1 MQKHIYEAIFK
12 VGHARGTGSCFYVK
26 DYDLFVTNSHVAEGF
41 REVTIEDNHRNRYL
55 AKVVFANPSLDI
67 AFLKAEGD
75 FSTIPAL
82 YPALNDVSLGEKIYV
97 AGYPFG
103 MPFTVTKGTVS
114 APSQY
119 MDGYYHV
126 QTDAAVN
133 PGNSGGPM
141 FNENGRIIAV
151 TTSKFTNADNMGFGI
166 PIGSLAPLLEK
177 SRYLD
182 PDSLSLQCNC
192 CEKIISGEKDYCPSC
207 GNKLSFH
214 LFNPR
219 PLSELATFCE
229 KAIQAMGVNPVVARV
244 GHENWICNPG
254 KSEIRIFTYQHEYL
268 FCTSPINVLPKQ
280 GYEALLNYLL
290 ETNNRKPYHI
300 GLNGNQIYLS
310 YRVHLTDIP
319 ADKNE
324 EILKNIIAFPEEA
337 DKIAEYLNQNF
348 ACDFTEYTLK
358 SSR

>member
-75 FSTIPAL
+75 FSDLPAL
-82 YPALNDVSLGEKIYV
+82 YPATEEVSLGDKIYV

-114 APSQY
+114 APRQY

-141 FNENGRIIAV
+141 FNENGRVIAV

-166 PIGSLAPLLEK
+166 PARCIAPLLEK
-177 SRYLD
+177 SKNLD
-182 PDSLSLQCNC
+182 LEKLSLQCNC
-192 CEKIISGEKDYCPSC
+192 CENIISGEEDYCPSC

-219 PLSELATFCE
+219 PLSDLALYCE
-229 KAIQAMGVNPVVARV
+229 KAIQAMGVNPVVSRV
-244 GHENWICNPG
+244 GHENWIFHPG
-254 KSEIRIFTYQHEYL
+254 KSEIRIFTYQQEYL

-280 GYEALLNYLL
+280 GFEALLSYLL
-290 ETNNRKPYHI
+290 EANNRQPYQI

-310 YRVHLTDIP
+310 YRVHLTDIA
-319 ADKNE
+319 ADQNE
-324 EILKNIIAFPEEA
+324 EILKNIIAFAEEA
-337 DKIAEYLNQNF
+337 DKMAEYLHQNF
-348 ACDFTEYTLK
+348 ACDFTEYTRK
-358 SSR
+358 SV